1 LGAVATVHFESE
13 ARFEHDDL
21 LLMTRTL
28 RTLLDAS
35 PLDAWPLA
43 ATNRVSG
50 ALKWLLAAI
59 GSAGVPP
66 VRRPVGR
73 PAVPTA
79 RSSHGELGRNVLVDL
94 ATERVLDHAASLLDA
109 SVLLHRRGLHVH
121 AFALEGIQ
129 GRLLEATVGAGS
141 VERPW

>member
-1 LGAVATVHFESE
+1 VGAVATVHFESG

-28 RTLLDAS
+28 RTLLDTT
-35 PLDAWPLA
+35 PLDDWPPGA
-43 ATNRVSG
+43 ADGVSG
-50 ALKWLLAAI
+50 ALKWLLASL
-59 GSAGVPP
+59 GLAGVPP

-73 PAVPTA
+73 PGASAA

-94 ATERVLDHAASLLDA
+94 ATEQVLDHAASLLDA
-109 SVLLHRRGLHVH
+109 SALLHGCGLHVY